1 MTTTG
6 TLLIQRSQVQSLL
19 SIEECIDAVEQVF
32 KLRALGKAPA
42 PAILGVHA
50 AQGAF
55 HIKAG
60 ILDCG
65 AHYFV
70 SKTNANFPN
79 NKTLHGLPTIQ
90 GIIVVSDAENG
101 RLLALIDSIEI
112 TIIRTGAATG
122 VAAQYLSRADSKVAL
137 ICGCGN
143 QGRISLK
150 ALLKVRALEKIYAY
164 DIDSSVA
171 EVYANELCKEEDI
184 EVVAISNFTN
194 VARESDIIVTCSPA
208 KKFFLK
214 KEHVRPGTFI
224 AAVGS
229 DNEDKQ
235 EIDPQLLKGS
245 KLVVDSISQC
255 AAIGELHHAITD
267 GSMKQADVHAELG
280 EIIADLKEG
289 RTSESEIIVFDS
301 TGTALQDVAAAAI
314 VYEKAV
320 SKEMGMKL
328 NFAG

>member
-1 MTTTG
+1 MATS

-19 SIEECIDAVEQVF
+19 SIRECIDAVAQVF
-32 KLRALGKAPA
+32 KLRALGKAA
-42 PAILGVHA
+42 PAGILGVQA

-65 AHYFV
+65 THYFV
-70 SKTNANFPN
+70 SKTNANFPQ

-90 GIIVVSDAENG
+90 GIIVVSDAGNG
-101 RLLALIDSIEI
+101 RLLALMDSIEV

-122 VAAQYLSRADSKVAL
+122 VATQYLSRTDSKVAL

-150 ALLKVRALEKIYAY
+150 ALLEVRPLEKIYAY
-164 DIDSSVA
+164 DIDPAAA
-171 EVYANELCKEEDI
+171 EAFARELGKEEQI
-184 EVVAISNFTN
+184 EVIAVTDFAT
-194 VARESDIIVTCSPA
+194 VARESDIIVTCSPS
-208 KKFFLK
+208 KIFYLK

-235 EIDPQLLKGS
+235 ELDPQLLKSS
-245 KLVVDSISQC
+245 KLVADSLSQC
-255 AAIGELHHAITD
+255 ATIGELHHAIGD
-267 GSMKQADVHAELG
+267 GSMKETDVHGELG
-280 EIIADLKEG
+280 EIIAGLKNG
-289 RTSESEIIVFDS
+289 RTSDNEIIVFDS

-314 VYEKAV
+314 VYEKAI
-320 SKEMGMKL
+320 SKESGMQL
-328 NFAG
+328 NFAD